1 MNLNLQ
7 DKTALVTGS
16 TAGIGLAIATELA
29 REGATVIINGRT
41 QERIDTAIN
50 EIMSK
55 VSDARI
61 KGVAADFADKAS
73 VNRLLKQVDTVDILV
88 NNVGIFEPKDFPE
101 ITDTDWEEMME
112 VNLMSGV
119 RLSRHYFP
127 KMLAQNWGRILFISS
142 ESGVQIPAEMVHY
155 GVSKSAQIALANG
168 LARLT
173 KGTAVTVNSVL
184 PGSTMSEGA
193 GQFFSALAEKEGRS
207 RAEVEADFLKKERA
221 TQLLQRFATP
231 REVANLVTYLA
242 SPLSAA
248 TNGAALRVDGGTLP
262 TIL

>member
-1 MNLNLQ
+1 MQLHLEN
-7 DKTALVTGS
+7 KTALVTGS

-29 REGATVIINGRT
+29 RESATVIINGRT
-41 QERIDTAIN
+41 QERIDSAIA
-50 EIMSK
+50 K
-55 VSDARI
+55 I
-61 KGVAADFADKAS
+61 KAEVPEAKLQGIVADFS
-73 VNRLLKQVDTVDILV
+73 NRSSIDQLLEAVPAVDILV
-88 NNVGIFEPKDFPE
+88 NNVGIFEPKDFLD
-101 ITDTDWEEMME
+101 ISDADWHEMLE
-112 VNLMSGV
+112 VNLMSGI
-119 RLSRHYFP
+119 RLSRQYFP
-127 KMLAQNWGRILFISS
+127 KMLEQNWGRILFISS

-168 LARLT
+168 MARLT
-173 KGTAVTVNSVL
+173 KGTGVTVNSVL

-207 RAEVEADFLKKERA
+207 REAVEADFLQKERA

-231 REVANLVTYLA
+231 REVATLVTYLA